1 MAPLLLVTAA
11 VVVGWMLLQGVRA
24 RQLRVD
30 ALPKR
35 SLMALTLAL
44 ALAAAFAQ
52 APLAAARELANMLLL
67 LALLVA
73 ATDELGSDVAR
84 VARLARLLG
93 FVGGAAGFFAVLE
106 AFAILPGT
114 FALTGTR
121 FFRATGG
128 FGWPNELAMFLA
140 ISLPFA
146 VYALRSARSRAAE
159 VVALL
164 AVGAVAAGLVATF
177 SRGSW
182 LATLAAPAVLLLVG
196 RGRFVLRFWLAAAV
210 TFVVVDAG
218 SGGAVTNRIAGTLQ
232 DPLVGQRFALTQAGL
247 LMFLAR
253 PLVGVGPGGFSESL
267 DRFGIQVTGLY
278 DFVGSAHNTYVHIA
292 AETGVLGLIALV
304 VLLGATALALLR
316 TARRADADLLSATVL
331 WSFTVACVVAVAEW
345 VFAHGVGQIIM
356 LVAAMGLA
364 VASASRA
371 RA

>member
-1 MAPLLLVTAA
+1 M
-11 VVVGWMLLQGVRA
+11 
-24 RQLRVD
+24 
-30 ALPKR
+30 
-35 SLMALTLAL
+35 
-44 ALAAAFAQ
+44 
-52 APLAAARELANMLLL
+52 
-67 LALLVA
+67 
-73 ATDELGSDVAR
+73 
-84 VARLARLLG
+84 
-93 FVGGAAGFFAVLE
+93 
-106 AFAILPGT
+106 
-114 FALTGTR
+114 
-121 FFRATGG
+121 
-128 FGWPNELAMFLA
+128 
-140 ISLPFA
+140 
-146 VYALRSARSRAAE
+146 
-159 VVALL
+159 
-164 AVGAVAAGLVATF
+164 
-177 SRGSW
+177 
-182 LATLAAPAVLLLVG
+182 
-196 RGRFVLRFWLAAAV
+196 LRFWLAAAV

-247 LMFLAR
+247 LMFLAH
-253 PLVGVGPGGFSESL
+253 PLVGVGPGGFGESL